1 MNNEQTVDSGSHG
14 LRWGLIIGVAYAVLV
29 FLRYRLGTNNVMI
42 FSVLTFVGFIV
53 TLGLLFFCGWK
64 LRQQNGGWIEMRE
77 AFKAMFI
84 AVLLFEAFFM
94 VTTLVYLK
102 YIDPN
107 FFEKLRTST
116 ETMLLA
122 ANTPQR
128 EVDTML
134 NNMDQLQT
142 QYSQINFFDFLKT
155 YLYSVGITGLFA
167 LLFAFII
174 KRKPP
179 VFQQDDFLQS

>member
-1 MNNEQTVDSGSHG
+1 MNNEQTVDSGAHG
-14 LRWGLIIGVAYAVLV
+14 IRWGLIIGVVYAILV
-29 FLRYRLGTNNVMI
+29 FLRYRLGTNNVMF
-42 FSVLTFVGFIV
+42 FSILTFLGFIG
-53 TLGLLFFCGWK
+53 TMILLFYSGWK
-64 LRQQNGGWIEMRE
+64 LRQENGGWIEMRE

-84 AVLLFEAFFM
+84 AVLIFEAFFM
-94 VTTLVYLK
+94 AMTLVYLK

-107 FFEKLRTST
+107 FFEKLREST

-122 ANTPQR
+122 ANTPQG
-128 EVDTML
+128 DIDNML

-142 QYSQINFFDFLKT
+142 QYNQISVFDFLKT

-167 LLFAFII
+167 LLFAFIL

-179 VFQQDDFLQS
+179 VFNQDNFLQS

>member
-1 MNNEQTVDSGSHG
+1 MNNVQSADSGAHG
-14 LRWGLIIGVAYAVLV
+14 IRWGLILGITYAVLV
-29 FLRYRLGTNNVMI
+29 FLRYSLGTNNVMF
-42 FSVLTFVGFIV
+42 FSLMTFFGFLII
-53 TLGLLFFCGWK
+53 LGLLFFSGWK
-64 LRQQNGGWIEMRE
+64 LRKENGGWIEMRD
-77 AFKAMFI
+77 AFKALFI
-84 AVLLFEAFFM
+84 AVLIFEAFFM
-94 VTTLVYLK
+94 VATLVYLK
-102 YIDPN
+102 FIEPN

-116 ETMLLA
+116 ESMLLA
-122 ANTPQR
+122 ANTPQADI
-128 EVDTML
+128 DTML
-134 NNMDQLQT
+134 KNMDQLQT

>member
-14 LRWGLIIGVAYAVLV
+14 IRWGLIIGITYAVLV
-29 FLRYRLGTNNVMI
+29 FLRYRFGTNNVML
-42 FSVLTFVGFIV
+42 FSILTFFGFVI
-53 TLGLLFFCGWK
+53 TIGFLFFSGWK

-84 AVLLFEAFFM
+84 AVLIFEAFFM
-94 VTTLVYLK
+94 GMTLLYLK

-107 FFEKLRTST
+107 FFEKLREST
-116 ETMLLA
+116 ETMLLT
-122 ANTPQR
+122 ANTPQG
-128 EVDTML
+128 DIDNML

-142 QYSQINFFDFLKT
+142 QYNQINFFDFLKT

-167 LLFAFII
+167 LLFAFIL

-179 VFQQDDFLQS
+179 VFHQENFLQS